1 MASTHCFVMPDFGEK
16 SYFWYSELGVFS
28 VYVCLAGLLYSFV
41 PVYLSIILS
50 VTAGADGRCALTVEL
65 VVVFLY
71 ALAVLWE
78 LSIYIYLSCIYLG
91 LLVLLKLYFTEIGH
105 SAVVSSKRVKR
116 RLQRL
121 RISYGDSNV
130 KRVQEH
136 DPRDFRLIY

>member
-50 VTAGADGRCALTVEL
+50 VTAGAGGRCALTVEL

-78 LSIYIYLSCIYLG
+78 LSIYIFELYLFRPSCSVKTVFYRNW
-91 LLVLLKLYFTEIGH
+91 
-105 SAVVSSKRVKR
+105 SQCSSV
-116 RLQRL
+116 
-121 RISYGDSNV
+121 I
-130 KRVQEH
+130 
-136 DPRDFRLIY
+136 